1 MEKKVTYAEAIL
13 VDEIKVLNVPND
25 PNNPND
31 LNDLNDPK
39 FPKDLKLP
47 NDLNDPKLPKDL
59 KLLNDPNDL
68 KLLNDLNG
76 PNNPND
82 LKLTTRRILV
92 AGNRSGGVAVAA
104 MRRWPE
110 AEVVAHAFDYHH
122 ARAIR
127 KRLLDEGLPARNVR
141 CSAGVGTVGTD
152 PIPSVGTDP
161 MPSATAECRPFD
173 AAFFMTTP
181 QSMPAELVLDQLQDI
196 HLNLAEGGALY
207 AAFEG
212 DPDEALKTMRLVWK
226 NVNVLKR
233 AKHAVLFR
241 AVKRGAPVKTRD
253 FAANWEASVPGGEPL
268 TFTTYPGCF
277 CHRRPDAGG
286 LALAE
291 VAAREVKGES
301 RKVKGES
308 RKVKGEGGKV
318 KGEGG
323 KGNDEEE
330 GKTPFTFHPSPF
342 TILDMGCGCGLV
354 GLLVADALRTFHP
367 SPFTFHLTLIHL
379 TLIDSHARAIAA
391 AKANAARAGIEAEF
405 ILSDDG
411 LPRGRVGEYDLFV
424 GNPPYYSDYRIAEVF
439 LETAYRALKPGG
451 ICLTVVK
458 TATGLLALQE
468 KYFRKA
474 EVIKRRGYCVL
485 RSVR

>member
-1 MEKKVTYAEAIL
+1 MDKKVTYAEAIL
-13 VDEIKVLNVPND
+13 VEAIKDSIQAAATRVLA
-25 PNNPND
+25 
-31 LNDLNDPK
+31 
-39 FPKDLKLP
+39 
-47 NDLNDPKLPKDL
+47 
-59 KLLNDPNDL
+59 
-68 KLLNDLNG
+68 
-76 PNNPND
+76 
-82 LKLTTRRILV
+82 

-110 AEVVAHAFDYHH
+110 AVVVAHAFDYHH

-141 CSAGVGTVGTD
+141 CAAGVGVEDGAYD
-152 PIPSVGTDP
+152 L
-161 MPSATAECRPFD
+161 
-173 AAFFMTTP
+173 AFFMTTP
-181 QSMPAELVLDQLQDI
+181 QSMPAELALDQIQDI
-196 HLNLAEGGALY
+196 HANLSDGGTLY

-212 DPDEALKTMRLVWK
+212 DPDDALKMMRLVWK
-226 NVNVLKR
+226 TVNVLKR
-233 AKHAVLFR
+233 AKHAVLFK
-241 AVKRGAPVKTRD
+241 AVKHGPPVKTRD
-253 FAANWEASVPGGEPL
+253 LSSTWEASVPGGKPL
-268 TFTTYPGCF
+268 AFTTYPGCF

-291 VAAREVKGES
+291 VAVREVECRMS
-301 RKVKGES
+301 NVQTLNS
-308 RKVKGEGGKV
+308 QLSTL
-318 KGEGG
+318 
-323 KGNDEEE
+323 NC
-330 GKTPFTFHPSPF
+330 
-342 TILDMGCGCGLV
+342 LDMGCGCGLV
-354 GLLVADALRTFHP
+354 GLLVADAIRRQSSILNP
-367 SPFTFHLTLIHL
+367 QSSI

-391 AKANAARAGIEAEF
+391 AKVNAARAGIEAEF

-474 EVIKRRGYCVL
+474 EIIKRRGYCVL
-485 RSVR
+485 RSIR

>member
-13 VDEIKVLNVPND
+13 VEEIKVLNIPN
-25 PNNPND
+25 
-31 LNDLNDPK
+31 
-39 FPKDLKLP
+39 
-47 NDLNDPKLPKDL
+47 
-59 KLLNDPNDL
+59 
-68 KLLNDLNG
+68 
-76 PNNPND
+76 
-82 LKLTTRRILV
+82 RRILV

-141 CSAGVGTVGTD
+141 CSAGVGVEGTD
-152 PIPSVGTDP
+152 ALQPTD
-161 MPSATAECRPFD
+161 EVRWPFD
-173 AAFFMTTP
+173 ASFFMTTP

-196 HLNLAEGGALY
+196 HANLAEGGALY

-241 AVKRGAPVKTRD
+241 TVKRGAPAKTRD
-253 FAANWEASVPGGEPL
+253 FAATWEASVPGGEPL
-268 TFTTYPGCF
+268 EFTTYPGCF

-291 VAAREVKGES
+291 VAAREVKGEN
-301 RKVKGES
+301 RAVKGES
-308 RKVKGEGGKV
+308 RKVKDKD
-318 KGEGG
+318 
-323 KGNDEEE
+323 DELAPNPS
-330 GKTPFTFHPSPF
+330 PFTLHPSPF

-354 GLLVADALRTFHP
+354 GLLVADVLRTFHP
-367 SPFTFHLTLIHL
+367 SPFTFHL

-451 ICLTVVK
+451 VCLTVVK

>member
-1 MEKKVTYAEAIL
+1 MEKKITYAEAIL
-13 VDEIKVLNVPND
+13 VEEIKVLKVF
-25 PNNPND
+25 ND
-31 LNDLNDPK
+31 LNV
-39 FPKDLKLP
+39 
-47 NDLNDPKLPKDL
+47 PKDL
-59 KLLNDPNDL
+59 KLLNDPNNPKDP
-68 KLLNDLNG
+68 KLLND
-76 PNNPND
+76 PND
-82 LKLTTRRILV
+82 LKFPNDLNDLKILKDPKLPNRRILV

-141 CSAGVGTVGTD
+141 CSAGVGVEGTD
-152 PIPSVGTDP
+152 ALQPTEE
-161 MPSATAECRPFD
+161 MRQPFD

-196 HLNLAEGGALY
+196 HANLVEGGALY

-233 AKHAVLFR
+233 AKHSVFFR
-241 AVKRGAPVKTRD
+241 AVKRGAPAKTRD
-253 FAANWEASVPGGEPL
+253 FAATWEASVPGGEPL
-268 TFTTYPGCF
+268 EFTTYPGCF

-291 VAAREVKGES
+291 VAAREVNGES
-301 RKVKGES
+301 QEV
-308 RKVKGEGGKV
+308 
-318 KGEGG
+318 
-323 KGNDEEE
+323 
-330 GKTPFTFHPSPF
+330 
-342 TILDMGCGCGLV
+342 ILDMGCGCGLV
-354 GLLVADALRTFHP
+354 GLLVADAIRRQSSISNLQ
-367 SPFTFHLTLIHL
+367 SSI

-451 ICLTVVK
+451 VCLTVVK

>member
-13 VDEIKVLNVPND
+13 VEEIKVLKVF
-25 PNNPND
+25 ND
-31 LNDLNDPK
+31 LNV
-39 FPKDLKLP
+39 
-47 NDLNDPKLPKDL
+47 PKDL
-59 KLLNDPNDL
+59 KLLNDPNNPKDLNNSNDLKLPNDLKDLNNTNDL
-68 KLLNDLNG
+68 KLLK
-76 PNNPND
+76 D
-82 LKLTTRRILV
+82 LKDPKLPNRRILV

-104 MRRWPE
+104 MRRWSE

-141 CSAGVGTVGTD
+141 CSAGVGVEGTD
-152 PIPSVGTDP
+152 ALQPTEE
-161 MPSATAECRPFD
+161 MRQPFD

-196 HLNLAEGGALY
+196 HANLVEGGALY

-241 AVKRGAPVKTRD
+241 AVKRGAPAKTRD
-253 FAANWEASVPGGEPL
+253 FAATWEASVPGGEPL
-268 TFTTYPGCF
+268 KFTTYPGCF

-291 VAAREVKGES
+291 VAAREVNGES
-301 RKVKGES
+301 QEV
-308 RKVKGEGGKV
+308 
-318 KGEGG
+318 
-323 KGNDEEE
+323 
-330 GKTPFTFHPSPF
+330 
-342 TILDMGCGCGLV
+342 ILDMGCGCGLV

-367 SPFTFHLTLIHL
+367 SPFTFHL

-451 ICLTVVK
+451 VCLTVVK

>member
-1 MEKKVTYAEAIL
+1 MDKKVTYAEAIL
-13 VDEIKVLNVPND
+13 TEAIRDIKD
-25 PNNPND
+25 
-31 LNDLNDPK
+31 
-39 FPKDLKLP
+39 PKDL
-47 NDLNDPKLPKDL
+47 
-59 KLLNDPNDL
+59 
-68 KLLNDLNG
+68 NG
-76 PNNPND
+76 FN
-82 LKLTTRRILV
+82 RRILV
-92 AGNRSGGVAVAA
+92 AGNRSGGVPVAA

-110 AEVVAHAFDYHH
+110 VEVIAHAFDYHH

-141 CSAGVGTVGTD
+141 CAAGVGVVGTD
-152 PIPSVGTDP
+152 PIRAEGTDP
-161 MPSATAECRPFD
+161 AGTEGTNPAAEGGQPFD
-173 AAFFMTTP
+173 VAFFMTTP

-196 HLNLAEGGALY
+196 HANLTEGGALY

-233 AKHAVLFR
+233 SKRAVLFR

-253 FAANWEASVPGGEPL
+253 FAATWEASVPGGEPL

-291 VAAREVKGES
+291 VAARVVKDEW
-301 RKVKGES
+301 
-308 RKVKGEGGKV
+308 GKV
-318 KGEGG
+318 R
-323 KGNDEEE
+323 DEDAD
-330 GKTPFTFHPSPF
+330 KTSFTLHPSPF

-367 SPFTFHLTLIHL
+367 SPFTFHL

-485 RSVR
+485 RSIR

>member
-1 MEKKVTYAEAIL
+1 MEKKITYAEAIL
-13 VDEIKVLNVPND
+13 VEEIKVLKVF
-25 PNNPND
+25 ND
-31 LNDLNDPK
+31 LNV
-39 FPKDLKLP
+39 
-47 NDLNDPKLPKDL
+47 PKDL
-59 KLLNDPNDL
+59 KLLNDPNNPKDP
-68 KLLNDLNG
+68 KLLND
-76 PNNPND
+76 PND
-82 LKLTTRRILV
+82 LKFPNDLNDLKILKDPKLPNRRILV

-141 CSAGVGTVGTD
+141 CSAGVGVEGTD
-152 PIPSVGTDP
+152 ALQPTEE
-161 MPSATAECRPFD
+161 MRQPFD

-196 HLNLAEGGALY
+196 HANLVEGGALY

-241 AVKRGAPVKTRD
+241 AVKRGAPAKTRD
-253 FAANWEASVPGGEPL
+253 FAATWEASVPGGEPL
-268 TFTTYPGCF
+268 EFTTYPGCF

-291 VAAREVKGES
+291 VAAREVNGES
-301 RKVKGES
+301 QEV
-308 RKVKGEGGKV
+308 
-318 KGEGG
+318 
-323 KGNDEEE
+323 
-330 GKTPFTFHPSPF
+330 
-342 TILDMGCGCGLV
+342 ILDMGCGCGLV
-354 GLLVADALRTFHP
+354 GLLVADAIRRQSSISNLQ
-367 SPFTFHLTLIHL
+367 SSI

-451 ICLTVVK
+451 VCLTVVK

>member
-1 MEKKVTYAEAIL
+1 MDKKVTYAEAIL
-13 VDEIKVLNVPND
+13 AEAIAGIGTATRVL
-25 PNNPND
+25 
-31 LNDLNDPK
+31 
-39 FPKDLKLP
+39 
-47 NDLNDPKLPKDL
+47 
-59 KLLNDPNDL
+59 
-68 KLLNDLNG
+68 
-76 PNNPND
+76 
-82 LKLTTRRILV
+82 T

-110 AEVVAHAFDYHH
+110 AEVIAHAFDYHH

-141 CSAGVGTVGTD
+141 CSAGVGVEGTD
-152 PIPSVGTDP
+152 ALQP
-161 MPSATAECRPFD
+161 AEEARRPFD

-196 HLNLAEGGALY
+196 HANLADGGALY

-212 DPDEALKTMRLVWK
+212 DPDDALKTMRLVWK
-226 NVNVLKR
+226 SVNVLKR
-233 AKHAVLFR
+233 AKHAVLFK
-241 AVKRGAPVKTRD
+241 AVKHGPPVKTRD
-253 FAANWEASVPGGEPL
+253 LSSTWEASVPGGKPL
-268 TFTTYPGCF
+268 AFTTYPGCF

-291 VAAREVKGES
+291 VAAREAVTLLTTS
-301 RKVKGES
+301 S
-308 RKVKGEGGKV
+308 Q
-318 KGEGG
+318 
-323 KGNDEEE
+323 
-330 GKTPFTFHPSPF
+330 PP
-342 TILDMGCGCGLV
+342 TINCLDMGCGCGLV
-354 GLLVADALRTFHP
+354 GLLVADAIRRQSSISNLR
-367 SPFTFHLTLIHL
+367 SSI

-391 AKANAARAGIEAEF
+391 AKVNAARAEIEAEF

-451 ICLTVVK
+451 MCLTVVK

-468 KYFRKA
+468 KYFRTA
-474 EVIKRRGYCVL
+474 EIVKRRGYCVL
-485 RSVR
+485 RSIR

>member
-13 VDEIKVLNVPND
+13 VEEIKVLKVF
-25 PNNPND
+25 ND
-31 LNDLNDPK
+31 LNV
-39 FPKDLKLP
+39 PKDLKLP
-47 NDLNDPKLPKDL
+47 NDPKDPKGPKDL
-59 KLLNDPNDL
+59 
-68 KLLNDLNG
+68 
-76 PNNPND
+76 NNPND
-82 LKLTTRRILV
+82 LNDPKDPKDLKPLNRRIVV

-141 CSAGVGTVGTD
+141 CSAGVGVEGTD
-152 PIPSVGTDP
+152 SLQPTEE
-161 MPSATAECRPFD
+161 TRRPFD

-196 HLNLAEGGALY
+196 HANLAEGGALY

-241 AVKRGAPVKTRD
+241 AVKRGAPAKTRD
-253 FAANWEASVPGGEPL
+253 FAATWEASVPGGEPL
-268 TFTTYPGCF
+268 EFTTYPGCF

-291 VAAREVKGES
+291 VAAREVNGE
-301 RKVKGES
+301 RGTGNGEW
-308 RKVKGEGGKV
+308 K
-318 KGEGG
+318 
-323 KGNDEEE
+323 
-330 GKTPFTFHPSPF
+330 
-342 TILDMGCGCGLV
+342 ILDMGCGCGLV
-354 GLLVADALRTFHP
+354 GLLVADALRIFHP
-367 SPFTFHLTLIHL
+367 SPFTFHL

-391 AKANAARAGIEAEF
+391 AKTNAARAGIEAEF

-451 ICLTVVK
+451 VCLTVVK

>member
-1 MEKKVTYAEAIL
+1 MDKKVTYAEAIL
-13 VDEIKVLNVPND
+13 VEAIKDSIQAAATRVLA
-25 PNNPND
+25 
-31 LNDLNDPK
+31 
-39 FPKDLKLP
+39 
-47 NDLNDPKLPKDL
+47 
-59 KLLNDPNDL
+59 
-68 KLLNDLNG
+68 
-76 PNNPND
+76 
-82 LKLTTRRILV
+82 

-110 AEVVAHAFDYHH
+110 AVVVAHAFDYHH

-141 CSAGVGTVGTD
+141 CAAGVGVEDGAYD
-152 PIPSVGTDP
+152 L
-161 MPSATAECRPFD
+161 
-173 AAFFMTTP
+173 AFFMTTP
-181 QSMPAELVLDQLQDI
+181 QSMPAELALDQIQDI
-196 HLNLAEGGALY
+196 HANLSDGGTLY

-212 DPDEALKTMRLVWK
+212 DPDDALMMMRLVWK
-226 NVNVLKR
+226 TVNVLKR
-233 AKHAVLFR
+233 AKHAVLFK
-241 AVKRGAPVKTRD
+241 AVKHGPPVKTRD
-253 FAANWEASVPGGEPL
+253 FSSTWEASVPGGKPL
-268 TFTTYPGCF
+268 AFTTYPGCF

-291 VAAREVKGES
+291 VAVREVECRMS
-301 RKVKGES
+301 NVQTLNS
-308 RKVKGEGGKV
+308 QLSTL
-318 KGEGG
+318 
-323 KGNDEEE
+323 NC
-330 GKTPFTFHPSPF
+330 
-342 TILDMGCGCGLV
+342 LDMGCGCGLV
-354 GLLVADALRTFHP
+354 GLLVADAIRRQSSILNP
-367 SPFTFHLTLIHL
+367 QSSI

-391 AKANAARAGIEAEF
+391 AKVNAARAGIEAEF

-474 EVIKRRGYCVL
+474 EIIKRRGYCVL
-485 RSVR
+485 RSIR

>member
-1 MEKKVTYAEAIL
+1 MDKKVTYAEAIL
-13 VDEIKVLNVPND
+13 VEEIKAVKAFDAPEGLD
-25 PNNPND
+25 
-31 LNDLNDPK
+31 
-39 FPKDLKLP
+39 
-47 NDLNDPKLPKDL
+47 
-59 KLLNDPNDL
+59 
-68 KLLNDLNG
+68 
-76 PNNPND
+76 
-82 LKLTTRRILV
+82 RRILV
-92 AGNRSGGVAVAA
+92 AGNRSGGVTVAA
-104 MRRWPE
+104 MRRWPK
-110 AEVVAHAFDYHH
+110 AEVIAHAFDYHH

-141 CSAGVGTVGTD
+141 CAA
-152 PIPSVGTDP
+152 SVGMEGASYDL
-161 MPSATAECRPFD
+161 
-173 AAFFMTTP
+173 AFFMTTP

-196 HLNLAEGGALY
+196 HANLLDDGALY

-212 DPDEALKTMRLVWK
+212 DPDDALKTMRLVWK
-226 NVNVLKR
+226 NVSVLKR
-233 AKHAVLFR
+233 AKHAVLFKT
-241 AVKRGAPVKTRD
+241 VKRGAPVKTRD
-253 FAANWEASVPGGEPL
+253 FAATWEASVPGGKPL
-268 TFTTYPGCF
+268 AFTTYPGCF

-291 VAAREVKGES
+291 VAARAVKENADKIPS
-301 RKVKGES
+301 TLHS
-308 RKVKGEGGKV
+308 
-318 KGEGG
+318 
-323 KGNDEEE
+323 
-330 GKTPFTFHPSPF
+330 SPF
-342 TILDMGCGCGLV
+342 AILDMGCGCGLV
-354 GLLVADALRTFHP
+354 GLLVADAFRTLCP
-367 SPFTFHLTLIHL
+367 SPSAFRL

-391 AKANAARAGIEAEF
+391 AQANATRAGIEAES

-451 ICLTVVK
+451 TCLTVVK

>member
-1 MEKKVTYAEAIL
+1 MDKKVTYAEAIL
-13 VDEIKVLNVPND
+13 VESAIKD
-25 PNNPND
+25 
-31 LNDLNDPK
+31 
-39 FPKDLKLP
+39 PKDLQ
-47 NDLNDPKLPKDL
+47 DAA
-59 KLLNDPNDL
+59 
-68 KLLNDLNG
+68 
-76 PNNPND
+76 
-82 LKLTTRRILV
+82 RRILV

-110 AEVVAHAFDYHH
+110 AEVIAHAFDYHH

-127 KRLLDEGLPARNVR
+127 KRLLDESLPARNVR
-141 CSAGVGTVGTD
+141 CSAGVGIEGTD
-152 PIPSVGTDP
+152 ALQP
-161 MPSATAECRPFD
+161 AEEARQPFD

-196 HLNLAEGGALY
+196 HVNLTEGGALY

-212 DPDEALKTMRLVWK
+212 DPDDALKTMRLVWES
-226 NVNVLKR
+226 VNVLKR
-233 AKHAVLFR
+233 AKHAILFK
-241 AVKRGAPVKTRD
+241 AVKHGPPVKMRD
-253 FAANWEASVPGGEPL
+253 FSATWEASVPGGEPL

-291 VAAREVKGES
+291 VAAREVNGES
-301 RKVKGES
+301 RKMKDDVLAP
-308 RKVKGEGGKV
+308 
-318 KGEGG
+318 
-323 KGNDEEE
+323 DL
-330 GKTPFTFHPSPF
+330 SPF

-354 GLLVADALRTFHP
+354 GLLVADALRRHNPTIPQSHNP
-367 SPFTFHLTLIHL
+367 AL
-379 TLIDSHARAIAA
+379 TLIDSHTRAIAA
-391 AKANAARAGIEAEF
+391 AKENAARAGIEAEF

-439 LETAYRALKPGG
+439 LETAYRALKLGG

-474 EVIKRRGYCVL
+474 EIIKRRGYCVL

>member
-1 MEKKVTYAEAIL
+1 MDKKVTYAEAII
-13 VDEIKVLNVPND
+13 VEAAIKNTM
-25 PNNPND
+25 
-31 LNDLNDPK
+31 
-39 FPKDLKLP
+39 DLK
-47 NDLNDPKLPKDL
+47 D
-59 KLLNDPNDL
+59 
-68 KLLNDLNG
+68 
-76 PNNPND
+76 
-82 LKLTTRRILV
+82 TARRILV
-92 AGNRSGGVAVAA
+92 AGNRSGGVTVAA

-110 AEVVAHAFDYHH
+110 AEVIAHAFDYHH

-141 CSAGVGTVGTD
+141 CSAGVGVEGTNALL
-152 PIPSVGTDP
+152 PTEE
-161 MPSATAECRPFD
+161 TRRPFD

-181 QSMPAELVLDQLQDI
+181 QSMPAELVLDQIQDI
-196 HLNLAEGGALY
+196 HANLADGGALY

-212 DPDEALKTMRLVWK
+212 NPDDALKMMHLVWK
-226 NVNVLKR
+226 SVNVLKR
-233 AKHAVLFR
+233 AKHAVLFK
-241 AVKRGAPVKTRD
+241 AVKHGPPVKTRD
-253 FAANWEASVPGGEPL
+253 FAAIWEASVPGGEPL
-268 TFTTYPGCF
+268 AFTTYPGCF

-291 VAAREVKGES
+291 VATREVECRMS
-301 RKVKGES
+301 QLT
-308 RKVKGEGGKV
+308 
-318 KGEGG
+318 
-323 KGNDEEE
+323 
-330 GKTPFTFHPSPF
+330 TPNSKLPTPNL
-342 TILDMGCGCGLV
+342 LDMGCGCGLV
-354 GLLVADALRTFHP
+354 GLLVADAIRRHNPTIP
-367 SPFTFHLTLIHL
+367 QSPNSST

-391 AKANAARAGIEAEF
+391 ARKNAARAGIEAEF

-451 ICLTVVK
+451 VCLTVVK

-474 EVIKRRGYCVL
+474 EIIKRRGYCVL

>member
-1 MEKKVTYAEAIL
+1 MIRSRYNL
-13 VDEIKVLNVPND
+13 VHALAATAVLMFVIFAQGFTTFWKQFIHGINLDLNPTALLQTFALTAALFGTLCLVLWLSTLFTKNAPND
-25 PNNPND
+25 LNNPND
-31 LNDLNDPK
+31 LNAPM
-39 FPKDLKLP
+39 DLK
-47 NDLNDPKLPKDL
+47 D
-59 KLLNDPNDL
+59 
-68 KLLNDLNG
+68 
-76 PNNPND
+76 
-82 LKLTTRRILV
+82 TARRILV

-110 AEVVAHAFDYHH
+110 AEVIAHAFDYHH

-127 KRLLDEGLPARNVR
+127 KRLLDESLPARNVR

-152 PIPSVGTDP
+152 PLPSVGTDP

-196 HLNLAEGGALY
+196 HLNLAEGGA
-207 AAFEG
+207 
-212 DPDEALKTMRLVWK
+212 
-226 NVNVLKR
+226 
-233 AKHAVLFR
+233 R

-253 FAANWEASVPGGEPL
+253 FAATWEASVPGGEPL

-291 VAAREVKGES
+291 VAARE
-301 RKVKGES
+301 VKGES

-354 GLLVADALRTFHP
+354 GLL
-367 SPFTFHLTLIHL
+367 
-379 TLIDSHARAIAA
+379 
-391 AKANAARAGIEAEF
+391 
-405 ILSDDG
+405 IL
-411 LPRGRVGEYDLFV
+411 
-424 GNPPYYSDYRIAEVF
+424 
-439 LETAYRALKPGG
+439 
-451 ICLTVVK
+451 
-458 TATGLLALQE
+458 LL
-468 KYFRKA
+468 
-474 EVIKRRGYCVL
+474 
-485 RSVR
+485 

>member
-13 VDEIKVLNVPND
+13 VDEIKVLKVFNV
-25 PNNPND
+25 
-31 LNDLNDPK
+31 
-39 FPKDLKLP
+39 
-47 NDLNDPKLPKDL
+47 
-59 KLLNDPNDL
+59 LNDPNDL
-68 KLLNDLNG
+68 KNPNDPNVPNVLNVPND

-152 PIPSVGTDP
+152 PIPSVGIDP

-241 AVKRGAPVKTRD
+241 AVKRGAPVKMRD

-291 VAAREVKGES
+291 VAARE
-301 RKVKGES
+301 VKGES

>member
-13 VDEIKVLNVPND
+13 VDEIKVLKVFNDLNVPND
-25 PNNPND
+25 LNNPK
-31 LNDLNDPK
+31 DPK
-39 FPKDLKLP
+39 
-47 NDLNDPKLPKDL
+47 
-59 KLLNDPNDL
+59 DPNDL
-68 KLLNDLNG
+68 KP
-76 PNNPND
+76 PN
-82 LKLTTRRILV
+82 RRIIV

-104 MRRWPE
+104 MRRWPD

-152 PIPSVGTDP
+152 PMPSVGTDP
-161 MPSATAECRPFD
+161 MPEYQPFD

-212 DPDEALKTMRLVWK
+212 DPDEALKAMRLVWK

-253 FAANWEASVPGGEPL
+253 FAATWEASVPGGEPL

-286 LALAE
+286 LALA
-291 VAAREVKGES
+291 
-301 RKVKGES
+301 
-308 RKVKGEGGKV
+308 
-318 KGEGG
+318 
-323 KGNDEEE
+323 
-330 GKTPFTFHPSPF
+330 
-342 TILDMGCGCGLV
+342 
-354 GLLVADALRTFHP
+354 
-367 SPFTFHLTLIHL
+367 
-379 TLIDSHARAIAA
+379 
-391 AKANAARAGIEAEF
+391 
-405 ILSDDG
+405 
-411 LPRGRVGEYDLFV
+411 
-424 GNPPYYSDYRIAEVF
+424 
-439 LETAYRALKPGG
+439 
-451 ICLTVVK
+451 
-458 TATGLLALQE
+458 
-468 KYFRKA
+468 
-474 EVIKRRGYCVL
+474 
-485 RSVR
+485 

>member
-13 VDEIKVLNVPND
+13 VDEIKGLK
-25 PNNPND
+25 D
-31 LNDLNDPK
+31 LN
-39 FPKDLKLP
+39 
-47 NDLNDPKLPKDL
+47 
-59 KLLNDPNDL
+59 
-68 KLLNDLNG
+68 
-76 PNNPND
+76 
-82 LKLTTRRILV
+82 RRIIV

-141 CSAGVGTVGTD
+141 CSAGVGTMGTD
-152 PIPSVGTDP
+152 PMPPLGTDP
-161 MPSATAECRPFD
+161 MPSATAECQPFD

-253 FAANWEASVPGGEPL
+253 FAATWEASVPGGEPL

-291 VAAREVKGES
+291 VAAREVKGS
-301 RKVKGES
+301 G
-308 RKVKGEGGKV
+308 
-318 KGEGG
+318 
-323 KGNDEEE
+323 
-330 GKTPFTFHPSPF
+330 TPIT
-342 TILDMGCGCGLV
+342 
-354 GLLVADALRTFHP
+354 R
-367 SPFTFHLTLIHL
+367 
-379 TLIDSHARAIAA
+379 
-391 AKANAARAGIEAEF
+391 
-405 ILSDDG
+405 
-411 LPRGRVGEYDLFV
+411 
-424 GNPPYYSDYRIAEVF
+424 YSV
-439 LETAYRALKPGG
+439 
-451 ICLTVVK
+451 
-458 TATGLLALQE
+458 
-468 KYFRKA
+468 
-474 EVIKRRGYCVL
+474 
-485 RSVR
+485 

>member
-1 MEKKVTYAEAIL
+1 MDKKVTYAEAIL
-13 VDEIKVLNVPND
+13 VEAIKSGIGAATHVLA
-25 PNNPND
+25 
-31 LNDLNDPK
+31 
-39 FPKDLKLP
+39 
-47 NDLNDPKLPKDL
+47 
-59 KLLNDPNDL
+59 
-68 KLLNDLNG
+68 
-76 PNNPND
+76 
-82 LKLTTRRILV
+82 
-92 AGNRSGGVAVAA
+92 AGNRSGGVATAA

-110 AEVVAHAFDYHH
+110 AVVIAHAFDYHH

-141 CSAGVGTVGTD
+141 CTAGVGVEGTD
-152 PIPSVGTDP
+152 ALQPTEE
-161 MPSATAECRPFD
+161 ARQPFD
-173 AAFFMTTP
+173 LALFMTTP
-181 QSMPAELVLDQLQDI
+181 QSMPAELTLDQLQDI
-196 HLNLAEGGALY
+196 HANLSDGGALY

-212 DPDEALKTMRLVWK
+212 DPDDALKTMRLVWK
-226 NVNVLKR
+226 SVNVLKR
-233 AKHAVLFR
+233 AKHAILFK
-241 AVKRGAPVKTRD
+241 AVKHGPPVKTRD
-253 FAANWEASVPGGEPL
+253 FAATWEASVPGGKPL
-268 TFTTYPGCF
+268 AFTTYPGCF

-291 VAAREVKGES
+291 IAAREVELAAQHVGCRTSSVEMS
-301 RKVKGES
+301 NAR
-308 RKVKGEGGKV
+308 
-318 KGEGG
+318 
-323 KGNDEEE
+323 
-330 GKTPFTFHPSPF
+330 PSPHN
-342 TILDMGCGCGLV
+342 ILDMGCGCGLV
-354 GLLVADALRTFHP
+354 GLLVADAMRRREK
-367 SPFTFHLTLIHL
+367 PFAL

-391 AKANAARAGIEAEF
+391 AKANAARADIEAEF

-474 EVIKRRGYCVL
+474 EIIKRRGYCVL

>member
-13 VDEIKVLNVPND
+13 VEEIKVLKAF
-25 PNNPND
+25 ND
-31 LNDLNDPK
+31 LNV
-39 FPKDLKLP
+39 PKDLKLP
-47 NDLNDPKLPKDL
+47 NDPKDPKGPKDL
-59 KLLNDPNDL
+59 
-68 KLLNDLNG
+68 
-76 PNNPND
+76 NNPND
-82 LKLTTRRILV
+82 LNDPKDPKDLKPLNRRIVV

-141 CSAGVGTVGTD
+141 CSAGVGVEGTD
-152 PIPSVGTDP
+152 SLQPTEE
-161 MPSATAECRPFD
+161 TRRPFD

-196 HLNLAEGGALY
+196 HTNLAEGGALY

-241 AVKRGAPVKTRD
+241 AVKRGAPAKTRD
-253 FAANWEASVPGGEPL
+253 FAATWEASVPGGEPL
-268 TFTTYPGCF
+268 EFTTYPGCF

-291 VAAREVKGES
+291 VAAREVNGE
-301 RKVKGES
+301 RGTGNGEW
-308 RKVKGEGGKV
+308 K
-318 KGEGG
+318 
-323 KGNDEEE
+323 
-330 GKTPFTFHPSPF
+330 
-342 TILDMGCGCGLV
+342 ILDMGCGCGLV

-367 SPFTFHLTLIHL
+367 SPFTFHLTLI
-379 TLIDSHARAIAA
+379 DSHARAIAA
-391 AKANAARAGIEAEF
+391 AKTNAARAGIEAEF

-451 ICLTVVK
+451 VCLTVVK

>member
-1 MEKKVTYAEAIL
+1 MDKKVTYAEAIL
-13 VDEIKVLNVPND
+13 VEAIAGIGAATRVLA
-25 PNNPND
+25 
-31 LNDLNDPK
+31 
-39 FPKDLKLP
+39 
-47 NDLNDPKLPKDL
+47 
-59 KLLNDPNDL
+59 
-68 KLLNDLNG
+68 
-76 PNNPND
+76 
-82 LKLTTRRILV
+82 
-92 AGNRSGGVAVAA
+92 AGNRSGGVAVTA

-110 AEVVAHAFDYHH
+110 AEVIAHAFDYHH

-127 KRLLDEGLPARNVR
+127 KRLLDEELPARNVR
-141 CSAGVGTVGTD
+141 CAAGVGVEGTD
-152 PIPSVGTDP
+152 TLQPTEG
-161 MPSATAECRPFD
+161 ARQPFD
-173 AAFFMTTP
+173 LALFMTTP

-196 HLNLAEGGALY
+196 HVNLTEGGALY

-212 DPDEALKTMRLVWK
+212 DPDDALKTMRLVWES
-226 NVNVLKR
+226 VNVLKR
-233 AKHAVLFR
+233 AKHAILFK
-241 AVKRGAPVKTRD
+241 AVKHGPPVKMRD
-253 FAANWEASVPGGEPL
+253 FSATWEASVPGGEPL

-291 VAAREVKGES
+291 VAAREVNGES
-301 RKVKGES
+301 RKMKDDVLAP
-308 RKVKGEGGKV
+308 
-318 KGEGG
+318 
-323 KGNDEEE
+323 DL
-330 GKTPFTFHPSPF
+330 SPF

-354 GLLVADALRTFHP
+354 GLLVADALRRHNPTIPQSHNP
-367 SPFTFHLTLIHL
+367 AL
-379 TLIDSHARAIAA
+379 TLIDSHTRAIAA
-391 AKANAARAGIEAEF
+391 AKENAARAGIEAEF

-439 LETAYRALKPGG
+439 LETAYRALKLGG

-474 EVIKRRGYCVL
+474 EIIKRRGYCVL

>member
-47 NDLNDPKLPKDL
+47 
-59 KLLNDPNDL
+59 
-68 KLLNDLNG
+68 
-76 PNNPND
+76 
-82 LKLTTRRILV
+82 TRRIIV

-241 AVKRGAPVKTRD
+241 AVKRGAPVKMRD
-253 FAANWEASVPGGEPL
+253 FAATWEASVPGGEPL

>member
-1 MEKKVTYAEAIL
+1 MRATGKAMEKKVTYAEAII
-13 VDEIKVLNVPND
+13 VDEIKDLK
-25 PNNPND
+25 D
-31 LNDLNDPK
+31 LN
-39 FPKDLKLP
+39 
-47 NDLNDPKLPKDL
+47 
-59 KLLNDPNDL
+59 
-68 KLLNDLNG
+68 
-76 PNNPND
+76 
-82 LKLTTRRILV
+82 RRILV

-152 PIPSVGTDP
+152 PMPSVGTDP
-161 MPSATAECRPFD
+161 MPDCQPFD
-173 AAFFMTTP
+173 VAFFMTTP

-196 HLNLAEGGALY
+196 HANLAEGGALY

-212 DPDEALKTMRLVWK
+212 DPDEALKAMRLVWK

-253 FAANWEASVPGGEPL
+253 FAATWEASVPGGEPL

-291 VAAREVKGES
+291 VAAREVKVES
-301 RKVKGES
+301 RKVKD
-308 RKVKGEGGKV
+308 EGLPP
-318 KGEGG
+318 
-323 KGNDEEE
+323 NPSPS
-330 GKTPFTFHPSPF
+330 TLHPSPFTLHHSPF

-354 GLLVADALRTFHP
+354 GLLVADALRIFHP
-367 SPFTFHLTLIHL
+367 SPFTFHL

-391 AKANAARAGIEAEF
+391 AKVNAARAGIEAEF

-451 ICLTVVK
+451 VCLTVVK